1 MNSQISIY
9 VPAFN
14 AESTIKICINS
25 ILAQTVKPHE
35 ILIINDAS
43 TDSTQEILL
52 EYGDKIKVITNPKNL
67 GISNSMNIANDYL
80 KSKFIGK
87 IDADVELSPNW
98 IELLMKK
105 ISTQEVT
112 LIGGKMYEKFIEN
125 SYNLWRSKRLKQNWG
140 EDDLSDP
147 KFIFGCNNILNTS
160 KLKNIKKY
168 RTDLEYF
175 KTNGEDIE
183 FSNFLKKNN
192 HKLFYCS
199 DAVCYH
205 LQDDNGASLSK
216 RYWRY
221 IHYGDGL
228 KKRNFVKTFK
238 NIIRQF
244 KKTVKWSVFDI
255 LNFRYKLLKVN
266 FIIFYYFIILDF
278 KFYLKNKNDNSLT
291 SSN

>member
-1 MNSQISIY
+1 
-9 VPAFN
+9 
-14 AESTIKICINS
+14 
-25 ILAQTVKPHE
+25 
-35 ILIINDAS
+35 
-43 TDSTQEILL
+43 
-52 EYGDKIKVITNPKNL
+52 
-67 GISNSMNIANDYL
+67 
-80 KSKFIGK
+80 
-87 IDADVELSPNW
+87 
-98 IELLMKK
+98 MKK

-192 HKLFYCS
+192 HKIFYCS

>member
-105 ISTQEVT
+105 I
-112 LIGGKMYEKFIEN
+112 
-125 SYNLWRSKRLKQNWG
+125 
-140 EDDLSDP
+140 
-147 KFIFGCNNILNTS
+147 
-160 KLKNIKKY
+160 
-168 RTDLEYF
+168 
-175 KTNGEDIE
+175 
-183 FSNFLKKNN
+183 
-192 HKLFYCS
+192 
-199 DAVCYH
+199 
-205 LQDDNGASLSK
+205 
-216 RYWRY
+216 
-221 IHYGDGL
+221 
-228 KKRNFVKTFK
+228 
-238 NIIRQF
+238 
-244 KKTVKWSVFDI
+244 
-255 LNFRYKLLKVN
+255 
-266 FIIFYYFIILDF
+266 
-278 KFYLKNKNDNSLT
+278 
-291 SSN
+291 